1 MPQFPFPGRAGRE
14 LDESMLD
21 MIVNGQSLP
30 PACPQ
35 EMHALAA
42 ALADLAGPP
51 EPGKL
56 AGEAVARLAFTR
68 RRASPAG
75 VVPAARPA
83 RRRQSRFPRLRSG
96 RLAAVLVA
104 AALVLGGTAAVY
116 TGMLPGSVQDL
127 AHHMIGAPA
136 PHRARPLKHPG
147 RSGMGQPG
155 HRTTGRQ
162 KAPAAP
168 VPATPGQGKGHGERH
183 RTAPG
188 GPAAA
193 TCPRGTKANFRWH
206 YSAGGSGGW
215 SGTQSAACPGALA
228 MGPQAM
234 EGDLK
239 VSPGTRLEV
248 GYDFTVPGNHASFSL
263 TVSSPRVV
271 FAVACLSGATPSAPT
286 FTVAMPSRAYRVTSD
301 QWYPSGDQTSVLAYQ
316 GSIAVPDLCGGGQ
329 LRLDQGGTFTA
340 SMG

>member
-1 MPQFPFPGRAGRE
+1 MPEFPFPSRPDRE
-14 LDESMLD
+14 LDESLLD

-30 PACPQ
+30 PDSPQ

-42 ALADLAGPP
+42 ALADLAGPA

-56 AGEAVARLAFTR
+56 AGEAAARFAFTH

-75 VVPAARPA
+75 VLPAARPA
-83 RRRQSRFPRLRSG
+83 RRRQSRFSRVLSA

-104 AALVLGGTAAVY
+104 AALGLGGTAAVY
-116 TGMLPGSVQDL
+116 VGMLPGPVQDF
-127 AHHMIGAPA
+127 AHVIGAR
-136 PHRARPLKHPG
+136 PHRAGPLKAHPG

-155 HRTTGRQ
+155 HRKPGRQ
-162 KAPAAP
+162 KVPAAP
-168 VPATPGQGKGHGERH
+168 VPTTLGQGKGHRKG
-183 RTAPG
+183 TAPG
-188 GPAAA
+188 GAATA
-193 TCPRGTKANFRWH
+193 TCPHGTKANFRWH

-215 SGTQSAACPGALA
+215 SGTQSAACPGSLA
-228 MGPQAM
+228 IGPQAM

-263 TVSSPRVV
+263 TVSTPRVV
-271 FAVACLSGATPSAPT
+271 FAVACLSGATPSART
-286 FTVAMPSRAYRVTSD
+286 FTIPMPARTYRVTSD
-301 QWYPSGDQTSVLAYQ
+301 QWYPSGDQSSLLADQ

-340 SMG
+340 SVG

>member
-1 MPQFPFPGRAGRE
+1 MPQFPVPGRAGRE
-14 LDESMLD
+14 LDESLLD
-21 MIVNGQSLP
+21 MIACGQSLP
-30 PACPQ
+30 PDYPQ
-35 EMHALAA
+35 EMHALAE

-56 AGEAVARLAFTR
+56 PGEAVARWAFTR

-75 VVPAARPA
+75 VVVPAARPA
-83 RRRQSRFPRLRSG
+83 RRRQSRFSRLRSG
-96 RLAAVLVA
+96 RLAAVLVV
-104 AALVLGGTAAVY
+104 AALGLGGTAAVY
-116 TGMLPGSVQDL
+116 AGI
-127 AHHMIGAPA
+127 AHHVIGAPA
-136 PHRARPLKHPG
+136 PHRARPPKPYPG
-147 RSGMGQPG
+147 RSGTGRPG
-155 HRTTGRQ
+155 HRTADRP

-168 VPATPGQGKGHGERH
+168 VPVTPGQGKGHRKTH

-188 GPAAA
+188 GATP
-193 TCPRGTKANFRWH
+193 TCPYGTKASFRWH

-215 SGTQSAACPGALA
+215 SGTQSAVCPGSLA

-248 GYDFTVPGNHASFSL
+248 GYDFTVPGDHASFSL
-263 TVSSPRVV
+263 TVSTPRVV
-271 FAVACLSGATPSAPT
+271 FAVACLSGATPSART
-286 FTVAMPSRAYRVTSD
+286 FTIAMPARAYRVTSD
-301 QWYPSGDQTSVLAYQ
+301 QWYPSGDQGSLLVYQ

-340 SMG
+340 SVG

>member
-1 MPQFPFPGRAGRE
+1 MPQFPMPGRTGRE
-14 LDESMLD
+14 LDDSLLD

-30 PACPQ
+30 PGSPQ
-35 EMHALAA
+35 EMHALAE
-42 ALADLAGPP
+42 ALADLAGPA

-56 AGEAVARLAFTR
+56 AGEAVARSAFTL

-83 RRRQSRFPRLRSG
+83 RRRQSRFSRLRSG
-96 RLAAVLVA
+96 RLAAALVA
-104 AALVLGGTAAVY
+104 TALALGGTAAVY
-116 TGMLPGSVQDL
+116 AAI
-127 AHHMIGAPA
+127 AHHVIGAPA
-136 PHRARPLKHPG
+136 PHRAGPTKPRHG
-147 RSGMGQPG
+147 RSGTGQPG
-155 HRTTGRQ
+155 HHTAGRQ

-168 VPATPGQGKGHGERH
+168 VPATPGQRKSHRKRH

-188 GPAAA
+188 GPATA
-193 TCPRGTKANFRWH
+193 TCPHGTNASFRWH

-215 SGTQSAACPGALA
+215 SGTQPAACPSTLT

-248 GYDFTVPGNHASFSL
+248 GYDFTLPGNHASFSL
-263 TVSSPRVV
+263 TVSTPRVV
-271 FAVACLSGATPSAPT
+271 FAVACLSGTTPSART
-286 FTVAMPSRAYRVTSD
+286 FTVAMPARTYRVTSD
-301 QWYPSGDQTSVLAYQ
+301 QWYPSGDQSSPLAYQ
-316 GSIAVPDLCGGGQ
+316 GSITVPDLCGGGQ

-340 SMG
+340 SVG